1 MSENQ
6 HDFLNMSDDDFN
18 NFEFEF
24 EDDQQE
30 EDTPE
35 SEPKEEV
42 VEESTSEPEEE
53 EVPEQEDTNTEGEE
67 QTTTE
72 EVEENTPDYKA
83 VYDRLFTQPI
93 RANGKDMQLQ
103 SVEDVI
109 SLVQMGANYNKKM
122 ASIKQTIPY
131 IKMLEN
137 AKLLDKDKL
146 SFLIDLSERKPEA
159 IAKLIQDSALDMYDF
174 NVEEKAKEYQPQNR
188 YPDTQQLELQETLAS
203 LKDEDE
209 SLYNRTVSAV
219 GAWDDK
225 SGNFLAANPE
235 KIRVLQEHMGNGIF
249 ETVWTEV
256 ERLRMLGKL
265 QGVSDFDAYKQVGDF
280 LYNQP
285 QPKPRQQQPVNQ
297 PKNEQKKK
305 VAAGTNQRP
314 AGNTLPSNFLNMSDE
329 EFMKLGDPNLM

>member
-18 NFEFEF
+18 NFKFEF
-24 EDDQQE
+24 GDDQQE

-35 SEPKEEV
+35 SEPREEEV
-42 VEESTSEPEEE
+42 DDVPEPEEE
-53 EVPEQEDTNTEGEE
+53 EVPEQEDNNPEGEE
-67 QTTTE
+67 QTTE
-72 EVEENTPDYKA
+72 EEEDTPDYKA

-103 SVEDVI
+103 NVDDVI

-122 ASIKQTIPY
+122 ASIKQTIPF

-137 AKLLDKDKL
+137 ANLLDKDRL

-174 NVEEKAKEYQPQNR
+174 NVEEKAKEYQPVNR
-188 YPDTQQLELQETLAS
+188 YPDAQQLELQETLAS

-209 SLYNRTVSAV
+209 SLYNKTVSAV

-285 QPKPRQQQPVNQ
+285 QPKPRQQQPVSQ

-305 VAAGTNQRP
+305 IAAGTNQRP
-314 AGNTLPSNFLNMSDE
+314 ADNTSPTNFLNMSDE
-329 EFMKLGDPNLM
+329 EFMRLGDPNLM

>member
-18 NFEFEF
+18 NFKFEF
-24 EDDQQE
+24 GDDQQE

-35 SEPKEEV
+35 SEPREEEEV
-42 VEESTSEPEEE
+42 DNVPEPEEE
-53 EVPEQEDTNTEGEE
+53 EVPEQEDNNPKGEE
-67 QTTTE
+67 QTTE
-72 EVEENTPDYKA
+72 EEDTPDYKA

-103 SVEDVI
+103 NVDDVI

-122 ASIKQTIPY
+122 ASIKQTIPF

-137 AKLLDKDKL
+137 ANLLDKDRL

-174 NVEEKAKEYQPQNR
+174 NVEEKAKEYQPVNR

-265 QGVSDFDAYKQVGDF
+265 QGVSDFDAYKQVGDL

-285 QPKPRQQQPVNQ
+285 QPKPRQQQPMNQ

-305 VAAGTNQRP
+305 IAAGTNQRP
-314 AGNTLPSNFLNMSDE
+314 VDNTSPTNFLNMSDE
-329 EFMKLGDPNLM
+329 EFMRLGDPNLM